1 MTRSEAKAKAESLG
15 AIVASEVSSK
25 TDLVIAGQDPGL
37 KVKKAKDLAIPVLNE
52 VEWHNIL
59 ANASM

>member
-1 MTRSEAKAKAESLG
+1 
-15 AIVASEVSSK
+15 
-25 TDLVIAGQDPGL
+25 VIAGQDPGL